1 MSQKVQSSKYVV
13 LLEDDHWFADSLA
26 KSLQT
31 SLNNVAVET
40 IDDPEVAMMTID
52 KHMPDLLI
60 ADLHLG
66 SRNFLTLLNELAS
79 YPDTL
84 ALPKIIL
91 SSSGNQLDVADLQN
105 YGVQAIYDKRTY
117 DYATLLKDVKGIL
130 DRANQP
136 NY

>member
-1 MSQKVQSSKYVV
+1 MT
-13 LLEDDHWFADSLA
+13 HWFADSLA

-91 SSSGNQLDVADLQN
+91 SSSGSQLDVADLQN

-117 DYATLLKDVKGIL
+117 DYATLLNDIKGVL
-130 DRANQP
+130 DRAN
-136 NY
+136 

>member
-1 MSQKVQSSKYVV
+1 MT
-13 LLEDDHWFADSLA
+13 HWFADSLA

-66 SRNFLTLLNELAS
+66 SRNFLTLLNEL
-79 YPDTL
+79 L
-84 ALPKIIL
+84 AIQTRWHCQKL
-91 SSSGNQLDVADLQN
+91 SCRHRVVNWM
-105 YGVQAIYDKRTY
+105 
-117 DYATLLKDVKGIL
+117 
-130 DRANQP
+130 
-136 NY
+136 

>member
-1 MSQKVQSSKYVV
+1 MQCDDQTTKHIL
-13 LLEDDHWFADSLA
+13 LLEDDQWFANSLVE
-26 KSLQT
+26 SLRT
-31 SLNNVAVET
+31 SLDDVLIKAVA
-40 IDDPEVAMMTID
+40 DPEMAMVDID
-52 KHMPDLLI
+52 ERMPDLLI

-105 YGVQAIYDKRTY
+105 YGVHAIYDKRTY
-117 DYATLLKDVKGIL
+117 DYATLLNDIKGVL
-130 DRANQP
+130 DRAN
-136 NY
+136 